1 MISYSRKNNKGFT
14 LIELMVVIF
23 IVGILS
29 AVAIPL
35 MRGRTDAAKWSE
47 GKTIAGTI
55 RSALRTYNAEKGP
68 TYLNY
73 AADLTGDVTTF
84 GVPLG
89 FISSDFDGRYFVGG
103 DFTIENVSVN
113 ASGELQYTIRIIA
126 GGFADSPTV
135 PSQMTLDQGG
145 LFTEI
150 P

>member
-1 MISYSRKNNKGFT
+1 MISHSRKNNKGFT

-47 GKTIAGTI
+47 GKSIAGTI
-55 RSALRTYNAEKGP
+55 RSAIRAYNAEKGP
-68 TYLNY
+68 TYATY
-73 AADLTGDVTTF
+73 AAELTGDVTTF

-89 FISSDFDGRYFVGG
+89 FIAADFDGKYFLGT

-113 ASGELQYTIRIIA
+113 GAGDLQYTIRITPSA
-126 GGFADSPTV
+126 ADSPSM

-145 LFTEI
+145 TFTEI